1 MDDDT
6 VFRAAVSLEQRE
18 KIVALL
24 IGKVLLLKKRITEC
38 QARGYSVFFHEIG
51 DIAGIRLAETDT
63 AAAP

>member
-1 MDDDT
+1 MDDDAIFHT
-6 VFRAAVSLEQRE
+6 AVSLKEST

-24 IGKVLLLKKRITEC
+24 IGKVFFLKKRITEC

-63 AAAP
+63 SAAP